1 MLLIPSSLCFQNL
14 RQLLHKSC
22 NLHAFVDSE
31 FYVKGCSTQF
41 SRDAISS
48 VCLVFDFFIYTVIFF
63 IKQIFKTIWS
73 FVILKFKYT
82 HSVTRLIF
90 HKSTCLSYL
99 SYKLDSEHQGKVCVL
114 FILIRV
120 SRLCS
125 QKFIKHINEKSVTR
139 YYVIKTFQKPFRKFQ
154 CDTHICYH
162 QNTCLSNLAHSR
174 EIRLFLISVRFFQI
188 TW

>member
-1 MLLIPSSLCFQNL
+1 MLLIPSSLCLQNL

-22 NLHAFVDSE
+22 NLHVFVDSE
-31 FYVKGCSTQF
+31 FDIRGRSAQF
-41 SRDAISS
+41 SHDVISS
-48 VCLVFDFFIYTVIFF
+48 VCLVFDFSIYTVIFF

-99 SYKLDSEHQGKVCVL
+99 SDSLQSKVCVL
-114 FILIRV
+114 FILMRV
-120 SRLCS
+120 SCLCS
-125 QKFIKHINEKSVTR
+125 QKFIKHINKKSVTS
-139 YYVIKTFQKPFRKFQ
+139 YYVIKTFQRPFRKFQ
-154 CDTHICYH
+154 CDTHLCYH
-162 QNTCLSNLAHSR
+162 YNTCLSNLVHTR
-174 EIRLFLISVRFFQI
+174 EIRLFLIPVRFFQI